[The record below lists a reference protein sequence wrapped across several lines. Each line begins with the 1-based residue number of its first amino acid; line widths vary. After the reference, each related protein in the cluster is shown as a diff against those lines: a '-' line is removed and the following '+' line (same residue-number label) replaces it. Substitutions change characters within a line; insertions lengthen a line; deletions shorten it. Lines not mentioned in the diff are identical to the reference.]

1 MYKEKRY
8 ILQKK
13 LTHKYHCQNYF
24 NSITIK
30 YIQEVE
36 MELMPE
42 LFLWKLGEIQYI
54 NKKIHVG
61 TIILLCIPRNA
72 SILLLLITKCHFQE

>member
-1 MYKEKRY
+1 MPMYIVYGWIQYEKRSQKIINLMYKEKRY
-8 ILQKK
+8 IFKKK
-13 LTHKYHCQNYF
+13 LIHKYHCQNYF

-42 LFLWKLGEIQYI
+42 LFLWKLRVAKFNISER
-54 NKKIHVG
+54 K
-61 TIILLCIPRNA
+61 
-72 SILLLLITKCHFQE
+72 FM